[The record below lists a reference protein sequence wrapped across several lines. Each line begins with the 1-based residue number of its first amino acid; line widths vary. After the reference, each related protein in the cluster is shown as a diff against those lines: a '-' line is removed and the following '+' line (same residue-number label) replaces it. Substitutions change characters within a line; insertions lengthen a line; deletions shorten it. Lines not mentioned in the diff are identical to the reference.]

1 LIPNCKKIAF
11 FEQLFAVNRSPKPA
25 PHTLFRVSAL
35 GALPRDTFRT
45 RAPERTAQRNKKI
58 YRPKTEGGIFFPRI
72 NFYERKSNYNGRHKI
87 FTTNSVHLTLGT
99 KYIYSYA
106 A

>member
-1 LIPNCKKIAF
+1 MKKIAF

-35 GALPRDTFRT
+35 GTLPRDTFRT
-45 RAPERTAQRNKKI
+45 RAPERTAPKTKI

-72 NFYERKSNYNGRHKI
+72 NFYERKRNYNGRHKI
-87 FTTNSVHLTLGT
+87 FTPNAVHLTLGT